1 MPPTIKAGNLE
12 KYAVNLQD
20 ETNKKHIY
28 FLNDPTPKSRKQED
42 NLNFLCRG
50 KSILMVKYINSWL
63 KVINQGLKEIFL
75 LITLFF
81 AWLKKLPGHKSQI
94 FEEKC
99 ELK

>member
-50 KSILMVKYINSWL
+50 KSIFNGKIHKFMAESNKSRIERDISFNNS
-63 KVINQGLKEIFL
+63 VFRMAKE
-75 LITLFF
+75 TP
-81 AWLKKLPGHKSQI
+81 WP
-94 FEEKC
+94 
-99 ELK
+99 